1 MARTTTGGDE
11 ALTLQEAADLLGVHY
26 MTAYRYV
33 RTGRLEAERQGTQW
47 LVPRASIESIRA
59 PSAPGRTP
67 RGATSSRDYAGE
79 LVGLLVAGD
88 EPEAW
93 RLTQV
98 ALGSACTPEQL
109 YLKVLGPA
117 LAYVG
122 DAWADDLLSVAEEH
136 RASALVG
143 RLVGRLGPLFMRR
156 GPTRG
161 LAVLATPSGDHHAL
175 ATALLADPLR
185 GRGFRVADLGA
196 DTPASSLAE
205 LVSGEDR
212 AIAVGL
218 VASIDVGDDVLSATI
233 AAIRSARPVP
243 VLVGGH
249 GIGGPARAAALGADA
264 YTATARDAVRWF
276 GTVVAP

>member
-1 MARTTTGGDE
+1 MGGDE

-33 RTGRLEAERQGTQW
+33 RTGRLDAERRGNQW
-47 LVPRASIESIRA
+47 LVPRASIASMRA
-59 PSAPGRTP
+59 PSAPGRTR
-67 RGATSSRDYAGE
+67 RGAASTRDYAGE

-98 ALGSACTPEQL
+98 ALGSAFAPEQL
-109 YLKVLGPA
+109 YLEVLAPA
-117 LAYVG
+117 LAIVG
-122 DAWADDLLSVAEEH
+122 DEWADDRLSVAEEH

-143 RLVGRLGPLFMRR
+143 RLVGRLGPLFMRH

-161 LAVLATPSGDHHAL
+161 LAVLATPSGDRHGL

-185 GRGFRVADLGA
+185 GRGLHVADLGA
-196 DTPASSLAE
+196 DTPSASLAK
-205 LVSGEDR
+205 LVSEEDR
-212 AIAVGL
+212 VVAVGI
-218 VASIDVGDDVLSATI
+218 VASIDVGDDILRTTI
-233 AAIRSARPVP
+233 EAIQSARRVP
-243 VLVGGH
+243 ILLGGH
-249 GIGGPARAAALGADA
+249 GIGGPARATALGADA

-276 GTVVAP
+276 EGVVAS